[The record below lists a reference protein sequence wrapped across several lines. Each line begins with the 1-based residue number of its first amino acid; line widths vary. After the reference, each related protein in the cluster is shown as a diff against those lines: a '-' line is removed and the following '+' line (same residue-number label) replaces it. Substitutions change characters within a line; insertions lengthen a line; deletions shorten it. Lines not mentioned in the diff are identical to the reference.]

1 MKKIFV
7 EYNAYLSD
15 LYKREENVGKSEK
28 ELILENK
35 LYERAYTVTKCGP
48 RSRQKLNLDYTPYY
62 VKPVLSLHGNKLS
75 DIAYFNDDCIG
86 ILVNENELETLN
98 VPFSSVYI
106 LEQSMVRGAFYKRT
120 VDNIYL
126 MESLDNEELNTLSK
140 EESAYYNNFVNKP
153 KFAKEVNEDGTISLV
168 ALHDEN
174 SNLKKYVECDENYP
188 ESMAELISYLKV
200 NSKENFVAEDLPL
213 RAKKHRRL
221 LKR

>member
-106 LEQSMVRGAFYKRT
+106 LEQSMVRGAF
-120 VDNIYL
+120 L
-126 MESLDNEELNTLSK
+126 
-140 EESAYYNNFVNKP
+140 
-153 KFAKEVNEDGTISLV
+153 
-168 ALHDEN
+168 
-174 SNLKKYVECDENYP
+174 
-188 ESMAELISYLKV
+188 
-200 NSKENFVAEDLPL
+200 
-213 RAKKHRRL
+213 
-221 LKR
+221 

>member
-75 DIAYFNDDCIG
+75 DIAYFNDDCPPMRGLYRWHILDPICFDKDIRVTLQQIG
-86 ILVNENELETLN
+86 LSPYGLFERQEL
-98 VPFSSVYI
+98 FI
-106 LEQSMVRGAFYKRT
+106 K
-120 VDNIYL
+120 
-126 MESLDNEELNTLSK
+126 ELL
-140 EESAYYNNFVNKP
+140 
-153 KFAKEVNEDGTISLV
+153 TIF
-168 ALHDEN
+168 
-174 SNLKKYVECDENYP
+174 
-188 ESMAELISYLKV
+188 I
-200 NSKENFVAEDLPL
+200 
-213 RAKKHRRL
+213 
-221 LKR
+221 